1 MEAANREAEYLR
13 KELTRKQTQLNDQQ
27 ILIKNM
33 EEQLRASQPLSSVE
47 LQERKRAAQML
58 DMDRIHQQMLFKDE
72 RIVELNNVIL
82 DKERQILDLQELC
95 REQGEVASVTS
106 QAARIVQRQWEDK
119 NRERREV
126 GTETDASLLNAVR
139 PMNAEGPIS
148 KRFSG
153 TSRAQ

>member
-1 MEAANREAEYLR
+1 
-13 KELTRKQTQLNDQQ
+13 
-27 ILIKNM
+27 M

-47 LQERKRAAQML
+47 IQERKRAAQML

-106 QAARIVQRQWEDK
+106 QAARIVQKQWEDK
-119 NRERREV
+119 NRERREI
-126 GTETDASLLNAVR
+126 GTETDASLWNEVR
-139 PMNAEGPIS
+139 PVATGKVVLRSDSPRAERLCLVAKFCIID
-148 KRFSG
+148 RDFL
-153 TSRAQ
+153 